1 MFFCG
6 GTSTIDHYSGTFIPG
21 DDGWIKIMSESFL
34 PTQSSSKD
42 THPNKPLT
50 HARALLGIF
59 TGVPDVP
66 VFWFMA
72 MYAVAIRIH
81 MARYHKPCV
90 GRRCWIS
97 GRFSL
102 HWLKR
107 RCELEMWEIS
117 REWWRVMDQSK
128 PITYIIHAIY
138 TYIHI
143 IYIYIHTYTIH
154 DLYVPNI
161 HTHTLS
167 IYIYIYTYIYIY
179 ILYTYIYIYI
189 YYTYLIHIYIWIM
202 HENVWS
208 CLSSSGTDAV
218 FLSPI

>member
-6 GTSTIDHYSGTFIPG
+6 GTSTIDHYSGTLPG

-42 THPNKPLT
+42 THPNKAFT
-50 HARALLGIF
+50 HARALFDLFGIF

-107 RCELEMWEIS
+107 RCELETRCGRF
-117 REWWRVMDQSK
+117 RENGGELWTNPSQFQRKFSGD
-128 PITYIIHAIY
+128 TYIHAIY
-138 TYIHI
+138 
-143 IYIYIHTYTIH
+143 
-154 DLYVPNI
+154 
-161 HTHTLS
+161 S
-167 IYIYIYTYIYIY
+167 YTYIYIDTHLHDTRF
-179 ILYTYIYIYI
+179 IRTQYTHTI
-189 YYTYLIHIYIWIM
+189 
-202 HENVWS
+202 NK
-208 CLSSSGTDAV
+208 
-218 FLSPI
+218 

>member
-1 MFFCG
+1 
-6 GTSTIDHYSGTFIPG
+6 
-21 DDGWIKIMSESFL
+21 MSESFL

-42 THPNKPLT
+42 THPNKAFT
-50 HARALLGIF
+50 HARALFDLFGIF

-107 RCELEMWEIS
+107 RCELETRCGRF
-117 REWWRVMDQSK
+117 RENGGELWTNPSQFQRKFSGD
-128 PITYIIHAIY
+128 TYIHAIY
-138 TYIHI
+138 
-143 IYIYIHTYTIH
+143 
-154 DLYVPNI
+154 
-161 HTHTLS
+161 S
-167 IYIYIYTYIYIY
+167 YTYIYIDTY
-179 ILYTYIYIYI
+179 LHDTRFIRTQYTHTINKYIYIYI
-189 YYTYLIHIYIWIM
+189 CIVYICIHNIYIYIIHMLYTYELCMKMCEAVCRVQGLMPFFTPYI
-202 HENVWS
+202 
-208 CLSSSGTDAV
+208 A
-218 FLSPI
+218 